1 MPREIQFEAEV
12 GIKGVSP
19 LLIQKYAPP
28 EETTVTSSATDYS
41 EEWKKAVHLDFEE
54 NKYLVLPNVN
64 FEMTM
69 REAAKGKKVG
79 KNFLTRVVPTGVSVD
94 EFQVPIL
101 DDKGNKLT
109 VSDIEERGWL
119 LTCPVVIQKKRVM
132 KTRACIMKWQMFFN
146 IQVLSPLL
154 TSKIVE
160 GLISEA
166 GYCSGLGVWRPSSP
180 SPGKYGQ
187 FDLIKFEPK

>member
-12 GIKGVSP
+12 GIKGTFP
-19 LLIQKYAPP
+19 LLIQKYALP
-28 EETTVTSSATDYS
+28 EEATVTSSVTDYS

-64 FEMTM
+64 IEMSI
-69 REAAKGKKVG
+69 REAAKGKKIG
-79 KNFLTRVVPTGVSVD
+79 KNFLTKVVPTGISVE

-101 DDKGNKLT
+101 DDKNNKLT
-109 VSDIEERGWL
+109 ISDLEERDWL
-119 LTCPVVIQKKRVM
+119 LTCPVVIQKKRVV

-146 IQVLSPLL
+146 LQVLSPLL
-154 TSKIVE
+154 TPKIVE

-187 FDLIKFEPK
+187 FDLIKFDVK